1 MPRVVHF
8 DLSADDPERASKFYS
23 AVFGWKVEKW
33 QSGGPMEY
41 WMVNT
46 GADGQP
52 GINGGLLR
60 RRGPAPVEGQ
70 PVNAYPCTVDVPSV
84 DEYLGKLTAAG
95 GRVAMPKMP
104 IPGVGWLAYAKD
116 TEGNIFGMMQEDP
129 HAK

>member
-8 DLSADDPERASKFYS
+8 VLSADDPERASKFYS

-52 GINGGLLR
+52 GINGGLSR
-60 RRGPAPVEGQ
+60 RQGSQ
-70 PVNAYPCTVDVPSV
+70 PCINTIDVPSV
-84 DEYLGKLTAAG
+84 DEFAAKVTKAG
-95 GRVAMPKMP
+95 GKILAPKME
-104 IPGVGWLAYAKD
+104 IPGVGLFVMCQD
-116 TEGNIFGMMQEDP
+116 TEGTAFGIMQF
-129 HAK
+129 ATG